1 MTVITISR
9 QYGSGGDIIA
19 QEICKQL
26 GYQYFDK
33 QMIVDVADQ
42 VGIARRLAV
51 DYSEDTHEVQTF
63 LDRLFRNTATA
74 AQMLAWAENPA
85 IASSPERADLTDEA
99 VIGLIKRAVRA
110 AYKRGKVVIV
120 GRGGQVLLKDQ
131 PGVLHLRIIAPLE
144 SRIQRVKA
152 LLKHDRQGTTAD
164 LQLRR
169 KAQDLIEQRDAAS
182 ADYLKRFYDVAW
194 DNPLLYHA
202 ILNTGELSIEM
213 GVQIVLELERS
224 LEGEPP
230 KN

>member
-19 QEICKQL
+19 QEICKRL

-42 VGIARRLAV
+42 VGIARRLAI

-99 VIGLIKRAVRA
+99 VIGLIKRAVRT

-131 PGVLHLRIIAPLE
+131 PGVLHVRIVAPLE
-144 SRIQRVKA
+144 NRIQRVKA
-152 LLKHDRQGTTAD
+152 LLIQERPGTTGD
-164 LQLRR
+164 LELRR
-169 KAQDLIEQRDAAS
+169 KAQDLIAQRDVAS
-182 ADYLKRFYDVAW
+182 ADYIKRFYDYDWA
-194 DNPLLYHA
+194 NPLLYHA
-202 ILNTGELSIEM
+202 ILNTGELSME
-213 GVQIVLELERS
+213 VATQIILELARS
-224 LEGEPP
+224 LEGEAAVS
-230 KN
+230 